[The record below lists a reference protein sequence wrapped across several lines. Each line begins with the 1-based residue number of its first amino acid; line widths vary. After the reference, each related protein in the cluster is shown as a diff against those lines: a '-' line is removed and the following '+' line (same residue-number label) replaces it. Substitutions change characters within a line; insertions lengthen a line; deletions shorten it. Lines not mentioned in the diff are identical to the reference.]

1 MFIAEKMPLSVSAEA
16 YRNVK
21 TNIKYSS
28 VDKKTKTI
36 LVTSS
41 LPGEGKSTTAGNLAF
56 VLAEN
61 EERVLVIDCDLRKPA
76 LHKLFKVSK
85 NEGLT
90 DILIDKREPQEVIR
104 KVNKYVD
111 LLTCGTKVPNPSE
124 VVGSNALTNLI
135 DNMAEIYD
143 YIIIDS
149 PPVLAVSDAQV
160 LSTKCDGT
168 ILVVRSNKTKE
179 KVLKRSCS
187 ELSRVNANIIGTV
200 LNDYK
205 LEKKYGYYKY
215 YGE

>member
-90 DILIDKREPQEVIR
+90 DI
-104 KVNKYVD
+104 
-111 LLTCGTKVPNPSE
+111 
-124 VVGSNALTNLI
+124 
-135 DNMAEIYD
+135 
-143 YIIIDS
+143 
-149 PPVLAVSDAQV
+149 
-160 LSTKCDGT
+160 
-168 ILVVRSNKTKE
+168 
-179 KVLKRSCS
+179 
-187 ELSRVNANIIGTV
+187 
-200 LNDYK
+200 
-205 LEKKYGYYKY
+205 
-215 YGE
+215 